1 MASGHDLLRLRAYRT
16 GRPAGPP
23 PEGLASRVELILTD
37 VVMMIGRQ
45 LERRLAYDYLL
56 VYR

>member
-1 MASGHDLLRLRAYRT
+1 LASGHDLLRLRAYRT
-16 GRPAGPP
+16 GLPAGP

-45 LERRLAYDYLL
+45 LERRLAYVYLL

>member
-16 GRPAGPP
+16 GLPAGP